1 VTKADSQQFSIQAQ
15 HDLGD
20 FRAEVSSF
28 GAALTGFWVGET
40 EIVGDPES
48 LGLPSGYVG
57 SILAPWPSRIEGGT
71 WLLNGVSRSLE
82 INEPDRNNALHGL
95 VANLHWQLR
104 EQRSSEI
111 VLGYLLEPS
120 DGYPFTLDLAVSYAL
135 DENGLSVTLRVKN
148 LSAQPAPFA
157 VAFHPYF
164 RVHSLSTMLET
175 NCVSALELNAN
186 LIPTGSSL
194 GLADLGFDATESSEF
209 AKLSAVEAE
218 LDDCL
223 VGPGSPVLTRLRS
236 SNFSTTVWQDPSLGY
251 CVMYS
256 GKLTG
261 DDRLGYIA
269 IEPQSAP
276 ANAFNT
282 GIDLVTVAPGAASE
296 FGWGV
301 RVS

>member
-1 VTKADSQQFSIQAQ
+1 VTKANSQQFSIQAR
-15 HDLGD
+15 HDSGD

-57 SILAPWPSRIEGGT
+57 SVLAPWPSRIEGGS
-71 WLLNGVSRSLE
+71 WQLNGVTKTLE
-82 INEPDRNNALHGL
+82 INEPARNNALHGL
-95 VANLHWQLR
+95 VANLDWQLR
-104 EQRSSEI
+104 EQRASEI

-120 DGYPFTLDLAVSYAL
+120 AGYPFALDLAISYAL

-164 RVHSLSTMLET
+164 RVHQNSTLLET

-186 LIPTGSSL
+186 LIPTGSML
-194 GLADLGFDATESSEF
+194 GLADLGFDAIENSEF
-209 AKLSAVEAE
+209 ARLPAVEAE

-223 VGPGSPVLTRLRS
+223 VGPGSPISTRLRS
-236 SNFSTTVWQDPSLGY
+236 NGFSTVVWQDSSLGY

-276 ANAFNT
+276 ANAFNS
-282 GIDLVTVAPGAASE
+282 GIDLVTVVPGEASE